1 MKKLKTQIGLFCI
14 ILFYASFSTAEISVI
29 VHPDNGITSINEKA
43 TKKIFLGKSKKFP
56 GGGKAVPIDQA
67 SGSAARDAFHS
78 KVTKKNAAKLK
89 SYWSRMVFTGKAQS
103 PKEVA
108 DDAAVIGA
116 VSGSSKAI
124 GYVDSGSVNDSVKV
138 VLTIP

>member
-56 GGGKAVPIDQA
+56 GGGKAVPIDQ
-67 SGSAARDAFHS
+67 SGGSATRDAFHS

-108 DDAAVIGA
+108 DDAAVIGK
-116 VSGSSKAI
+116 VSGNPKAI
-124 GYVDSGSVNDSVKV
+124 GYVDSGSVNESVKV

>member
-1 MKKLKTQIGLFCI
+1 MKKLKSQIGIFCF
-14 ILFYASFSTAEISVI
+14 ILFYASFTTAEISVI
-29 VHPDNGITSINEKA
+29 VHPDNAMTSIREKE
-43 TKKIFLGKSKKFP
+43 TKKIFLGKSKKFS

-67 SGSAARDAFHS
+67 GGSAARDAFHS
-78 KVTKKNAAKLK
+78 KITKKNAAKLK

-108 DDAAVIGA
+108 DDAAMIGK
-116 VSGSSKAI
+116 VSGNPKAI

-138 VLTIP
+138 ILTIP